1 MPRRSKGWYWL
12 ATALF
17 AVGLAAFAKH
27 HDLTGLYRGYQ
38 HSEREVRNL
47 ELRLESLRAEKVA
60 LSKSVQGLNAADSL
74 EIEAEIRSTGLVK
87 KGETVYRFGKSEDFV
102 P

>member
-1 MPRRSKGWYWL
+1 ML

-17 AVGLAAFAKH
+17 AVGLAAYAKH
-27 HDLTGLYRGYQ
+27 HDLMGLYVGYQ
-38 HSEREVRNL
+38 HSQSEVRDL
-47 ELRLESLRAEKVA
+47 EMRLESLEAEKAA
-60 LSKSVQGLNAADSL
+60 LNSSVQGLDTDKSL

-87 KGETVYRFGKSEDFV
+87 KGETVYRVGKPEDSV